1 MAEFNYLGANQPIH
15 GLIESNNPSQLMK
28 YKSLI
33 LSALAGVL
41 AISTNAQ
48 DKPKVK
54 PQRLQLQVRPGG
66 GALLARPA
74 VLQRGVQLNLTEA
87 QQQQIAALRKDH
99 SAAIREIIQNRELD
113 PQDRR
118 DQMRDLSTDLQEGIK
133 AVYTPDQRAQLAKAE
148 QDTAKRREEMQKLR
162 IILSDEQKGEIKALS
177 AKRMD
182 ALKQVRELP
191 QEERQAAYKKAS
203 DEYRKEYD
211 KLLTKEQKEKQ
222 KQLRELQENRQ
233 NIRVLPIP
241 FGGQIRPVQ
250 PRRIQPVPGKNQ
262 PRQVQPRKVD

>member
-1 MAEFNYLGANQPIH
+1 
-15 GLIESNNPSQLMK
+15 MK
-28 YKSLI
+28 HTSLI
-33 LSALAGVL
+33 LSTIAGLL
-41 AISTNAQ
+41 AISTGAQ

-54 PQRLQLQVRPGG
+54 PQRLQLQIRPAG

-74 VLQRGVQLNLTEA
+74 ILPRGVQLNLTEA

-133 AVYTPDQRAQLAKAE
+133 AVYTPEQKAQLAKAE
-148 QDTAKRREEMQKLR
+148 QDAAQRREEMQKLR
-162 IILSDEQKGEIKALS
+162 IVLSDEQKAKARELS

-182 ALKQVRELP
+182 ALKQARALP

-203 DEYRKEYD
+203 DEYRKQYD
-211 KLLTKEQKEKQ
+211 KILTKEQKEKQ
-222 KQLRELQENRQ
+222 KQLRELQGNRQ
-233 NIRVLPIP
+233 NVRILPIP
-241 FGGQIRPVQ
+241 FGGQIRPA
-250 PRRIQPVPGKNQ
+250 Q
-262 PRQVQPRKVD
+262 PRQAQPRKVD